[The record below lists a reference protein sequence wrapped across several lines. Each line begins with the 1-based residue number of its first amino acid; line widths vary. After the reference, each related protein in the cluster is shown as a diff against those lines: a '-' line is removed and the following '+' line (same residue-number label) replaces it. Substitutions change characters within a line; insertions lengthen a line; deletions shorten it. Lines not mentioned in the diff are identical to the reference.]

1 MCKHTKTKSTGGQ
14 SINDWVRN
22 HEIDIEGFD
31 GVVIRI
37 LLVEWYVFRI
47 FAIWAMICFELFKI
61 SKVFL
66 AKVCSLIALFKIL
79 LKKLFEHWTYLFKWK
94 VVVNLFLSSFLWLAE
109 KRHVWNHLEGQ
120 ARTSVVQ
127 EWQLSL
133 AKGVSARKNYKQ
145 KRRMI
150 LLSVTIF

>member
-47 FAIWAMICFELFKI
+47 FAIWAMIWFELFKI

-66 AKVCSLIALFKIL
+66 AKVCSLIALLKIL
-79 LKKLFEHWTYLFKWK
+79 LKKLTTEPQTC
-94 VVVNLFLSSFLWLAE
+94 
-109 KRHVWNHLEGQ
+109 
-120 ARTSVVQ
+120 
-127 EWQLSL
+127 
-133 AKGVSARKNYKQ
+133 
-145 KRRMI
+145 
-150 LLSVTIF
+150 LLYAGII